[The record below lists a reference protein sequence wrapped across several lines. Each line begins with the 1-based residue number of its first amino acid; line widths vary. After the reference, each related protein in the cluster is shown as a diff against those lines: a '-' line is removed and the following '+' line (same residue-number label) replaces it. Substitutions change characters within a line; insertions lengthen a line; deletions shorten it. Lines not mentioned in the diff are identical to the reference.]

1 MTELLDNEAFCNGV
15 EVGIVLHQQKVIT
28 AHKRKEPL
36 KIGDDLYYLQTGR
49 ERLMEMF
56 DRVLK

>member
-15 EVGIVLHQQKVIT
+15 EVGIALHQQKVIA
-28 AHKRKEPL
+28 AHKRKEFL

-56 DRVLK
+56 DRILK